1 MFKSTWQ
8 KVFLAVIVSGM
19 SSLLFTTV
27 FIWSC
32 FRICKTHYFHLSE
45 FLCLVYLGY
54 IGFGIL

>member
-27 FIWSC
+27 FIW
-32 FRICKTHYFHLSE
+32 YG
-45 FLCLVYLGY
+45 V
-54 IGFGIL
+54 FGIYWFWYFVRYFCRAIKKEKNVTE